1 MKSIRREGRFRKDLK
16 RVTKRGYDLLRLYTI
31 LQMLADD
38 EPLPTAARLHRL
50 TGIWEGYW
58 ECHVR
63 PNWLL
68 IYRVTETEV
77 ILARTGTHP
86 DLFDKR

>member
-1 MKSIRREGRFRKDLK
+1 MKSIRREGKFRKDLK
-16 RVTKRGYDLLRLYTI
+16 RVTKRGYDLPRLYTI

-38 EPLPTAARLHRL
+38 EPLPPAARLHRL
-50 TGIWEGYW
+50 TGKWQGYW

-68 IYRVTETEV
+68 IYRITETEV

-86 DLFDKR
+86 DLFDQQ